1 MMNLTTNFFEIL
13 ISPRIDE
20 LFLTDRSNVFNREFI
35 DNIVANYDKTSLVS
49 LLPINSNSK
58 KVESKPQ
65 YIEWLLKKSL
75 FDALDNTDFSFDP
88 DYRNGEVS
96 ILEERISFDEVY
108 SIIRRISLRV
118 FSAHDKFLLA
128 LQPFTK
134 TYNRLSLAK
143 LLSVWKMDQ
152 SYFLAQNN
160 CLVLIEK
167 DDKRIWVRGRLRDI
181 FPNGQVKVDLAPLYD
196 GTIEVST
203 SRIIPSLDKK
213 TLTGIINQTKPNF
226 DLAKEAKR
234 LSDTSS
240 KIKFDL
246 INSIVLQ
253 YLKPVFPL
261 VYQSIKFDIATESV
275 DPTIFPTV
283 QIKKIQEPNYVVKR
297 GDKTIVGSDRLRAMS
312 DFNLPIEDAKEHKVV
327 LFGNTPSIN
336 NLRNLVTKLNDG
348 FEKSGYRMSLPEKF
362 GIKLSIADEFMVRD
376 YANYGNEIDRYLFS
390 SEEKHK
396 DTFPIFHLPLLSD
409 LYYPLKAKF
418 AHHGRVSQ
426 VISQINFDI
435 YAAWNLAENLF
446 AKLGFTPWGISESPD
461 MPNADIVLGL
471 AFSSLKKEGRLQRN
485 IGYVNVFDKSGV
497 WKFVKSSPDYF
508 DFEKRSKLIPQ
519 MIRNAIR
526 GYSGGGS
533 NPQIIDI
540 HYTKTFSREERKRIY
555 ESIVNELSF
564 KPQVNFISID
574 KSHSLWI
581 FDKSNANMNFARG
594 GVLKL
599 NEREFI
605 ISVAG
610 ENKPNALASRLLKVQ
625 VWREPFSP
633 VPVELRPIA
642 YRILAMSKLNWRSA
656 VRETTEPAT
665 LKFAGQIAKLTNQF
679 SLTEWKDVNN
689 LLSDVPW
696 FI

>member
-13 ISPRIDE
+13 ISPQIDE
-20 LFLTDRSNVFNREFI
+20 LFLTDRSNVSKLEFT
-35 DNIVANYDKTSLVS
+35 DNIVANYDKTSLIS

-58 KVESKPQ
+58 KKEPKPLF
-65 YIEWLLKKSL
+65 IEWLLKKAL
-75 FDALDNTDFSFDP
+75 FEALDKTDFSFDP
-88 DYRNGEVS
+88 DYRDGEIS
-96 ILEERISFDEVY
+96 ILKERISYGDEY
-108 SIIRRISLRV
+108 SILRRISLRV
-118 FSAHDKFLLA
+118 FSAHDKFLVA
-128 LQPFTK
+128 VQPFTK
-134 TYNRLSLAK
+134 TYNRLSLVK
-143 LLSVWKMDQ
+143 LLSVWKMNS
-152 SYFLAQNN
+152 SYFLKNNN

-167 DDKRIWVRGRLRDI
+167 DDKRIWARGRLRDI
-181 FPNGQVKVDLAPLYD
+181 FPNDKAKVDLAPLYD

-213 TLTGIINQTKPNF
+213 TLTGIISQAKPNF
-226 DLAKEAKR
+226 DLVREAKR

-240 KIKFDL
+240 KVKFDL
-246 INSIVLQ
+246 INSIVGQ

-261 VYQSIKFDIATESV
+261 VYQSTEFDIATESV
-275 DPTIFPTV
+275 DPTIFPTA
-283 QIKKIQEPNYVVKR
+283 QIKSVQEPNYVVKR
-297 GDKTIVGSDRLRAMS
+297 GDREVVGNDRLRAMS
-312 DFNLPIEDAKEHKVV
+312 DFNLPVEEAKEHKVV
-327 LFGNTPSIN
+327 LFGNPRALG
-336 NLRNLVTKLNDG
+336 NLRSLVERLNDG
-348 FEKSGYRMSLPEKF
+348 FVKSSYRMSLPEKF
-362 GIKLSIADEFMVRD
+362 GIKLSIADEFTVLD
-376 YANYGNEIDRYLFS
+376 YASYSNEIDRYLFS

-396 DTFPIFHLPLLSD
+396 DAFPIFHLPLLSD

-418 AHHGRVSQ
+418 AHHGKVSQ
-426 VISQINFDI
+426 VISQNNFDI
-435 YAAWNLAENLF
+435 YAAWNLAENLY
-446 AKLGFTPWGISESPD
+446 AKLGYTPWGISESPD

-471 AFSSLKKEGRLQRN
+471 AYSSLKSEGQLQRN

-497 WKFVKSSPDYF
+497 WRFVKSSPDYF

-519 MIRNAIR
+519 MIHNAIR
-526 GYSGGGS
+526 GFSSGGN

-540 HYTKTFSREERKRIY
+540 HYTKTFSRDERKRIY
-555 ESIVNELSF
+555 ESIANELAF

-581 FDKSNANMNFARG
+581 FDKSNANMNLVRG

-625 VWREPFSP
+625 VWREPFSTTP
-633 VPVELRPIA
+633 LELRPIA